1 MKLSDLKA
9 KGADKLSEEEIAVLR
24 NNQDKLSDE
33 DKEFFADVLKEP
45 EGLEE
50 EGLTFESPE
59 ALDKWLEDREQ
70 KKQEALKAEEE
81 LKKAQEE
88 GLLFFE
94 KGNEPAD
101 WNDAF
106 RRATPKIIE
115 QLEKRRQKYAEDQ
128 QKQIDELNK
137 QFDQEIE
144 DLRESGEEIPE
155 AGTDKR
161 KEFDRELAKISNEY
175 GNGLLSMTASYKIYK
190 TLKTQAPAKPGEQ
203 PPPPPKPG
211 VSEIQKGVAQK
222 IGKSG
227 GSASKPETK
236 YSDIKGKSM
245 DELMEE
251 ELETLE

>member
-88 GLLFFE
+88 GQFGEDEF
-94 KGNEPAD
+94 
-101 WNDAF
+101 F
-106 RRATPKIIE
+106 RREKILQELVDKKVAEVE
-115 QLEKRRQKYAEDQ
+115 QLGK
-128 QKQIDELNK
+128 
-137 QFDQEIE
+137 
-144 DLRESGEEIPE
+144 
-155 AGTDKR
+155 
-161 KEFDRELAKISNEY
+161 
-175 GNGLLSMTASYKIYK
+175 
-190 TLKTQAPAKPGEQ
+190 LK
-203 PPPPPKPG
+203 
-211 VSEIQKGVAQK
+211 
-222 IGKSG
+222 
-227 GSASKPETK
+227 
-236 YSDIKGKSM
+236 
-245 DELMEE
+245 EE
-251 ELETLE
+251 ELTQI